1 MQSGSSSDQ
10 RVTHSTQLP
19 WLHTKVSLS
28 QIQIAADE
36 QHLAW
41 QLCKCEFLWVQVFL
55 DILMQNS
62 LLFISKDFSSIIQFC
77 PELWTLQTKGLNQEN
92 NYIELKGCSALCVKV
107 LEILLEDWGSSHCF
121 MNTLC
126 RVYSIQKTCIL
137 FLLLAYN
144 AQVHIHRV
152 YLVDVYSQSSTVG
165 EAVSTSSTHIFIPG
179 LTSCCQQAHLLHLGH
194 PHLETHKHILQFT

>member
-1 MQSGSSSDQ
+1 MSSTLHGSCASVNFSGS
-10 RVTHSTQLP
+10 RL
-19 WLHTKVSLS
+19 
-28 QIQIAADE
+28 
-36 QHLAW
+36 
-41 QLCKCEFLWVQVFL
+41 FL

-137 FLLLAYN
+137 FLLLAHN

-194 PHLETHKHILQFT
+194 PHLETHKHILQFTLKKKKKIPVQFSGSLLEYVHSLLF